1 MSDNK
6 NSTLTYD
13 FTKNIKNIEV
23 NTSFINGLES
33 LLMYFIL
40 EVVEDPATIP
50 DIFKKF
56 ESIIKGDAKDLQLT
70 STEVHMYTVFS
81 LQQLFK
87 GHAIEQKLHK
97 EVDVDINK
105 EEIKESLSLLLE
117 GKKEDAFKKMGEIQ
131 ETINKSLS

>member
-70 STEVHMYTVFS
+70 STE
-81 LQQLFK
+81 QQLFK

>member
-13 FTKNIKNIEV
+13 FSKNIKNIEV

-40 EVVEDPATIP
+40 DVVEDPATIP
-50 DIFKKF
+50 NIFKKF
-56 ESIIKGDAKDLQLT
+56 ESIIKGDTENVQLT
-70 STEVHMYTVFS
+70 SIEVHMYTIFA
-81 LQQLFK
+81 LHQLFK

-97 EVDVDINK
+97 EVNININK
-105 EEIKESLSLLLE
+105 EDIKESLSLLLE
-117 GKKEDAFKKMGEIQ
+117 GKKEEAFKKMVDIQ
-131 ETINKSLS
+131 EIITKSLS